1 MMFFQDTRSIGVVFW
16 IAAILYL
23 VEAILVLQGSQVET
37 LTGYPET
44 ITDKS
49 GFCYVIGFGSLI
61 SAAIYLL
68 NAHRVMSQ
76 KRTRLDVLR
85 RYVLTIGLCTLVDGI
100 TAGLSV
106 YLYTNDPDA
115 GIYVTI
121 ITIVLSIFLVLISK
135 SIVNGKKGT
144 GKKIVWAIL
153 VIAFAMMLINSLL
166 PANNYWQYAEN
177 IANVLIA
184 FFMLTM
190 ILDSG
195 VRTEM
200 GVKA

>member
-23 VEAILVLQGSQVET
+23 VEAILVLTGAHVEN
-37 LTGYPET
+37 LTNFPEI
-44 ITDKS
+44 ITDKQ
-49 GFCYVIGFGSLI
+49 GFCFIIGFGSLL

-68 NAHRVMSQ
+68 NAHRIMSQ
-76 KRTRLDVLR
+76 KRARLDVLR

-100 TAGLSV
+100 AAGLSV

-115 GIYVTI
+115 GIYVTV
-121 ITIVLSIFLVLISK
+121 ITIVLSIFLILISN
-135 SIVNGKKGT
+135 SITNGKKGA
-144 GKKIVWAIL
+144 GKKVVWAIL
-153 VIAFAMMLINSLL
+153 VIAFALMLINALQ
-166 PANNYWQYAEN
+166 AADNYWQYAEN

-184 FFMLTM
+184 FFMLSM
-190 ILDSG
+190 IFDRD
-195 VRTEM
+195 VRSEM